1 MGVQLGQLSAS
12 AKRWQERIVSM
23 RAMVA
28 FIAAEICDPGFPH
41 ESNVDIHLLVDNF
54 IAAHGDFCMK
64 EHQVFFIARQVEI
77 EHATIV
83 ELIQALEEISTSFD
97 SCIAGL
103 DDCVRQLSEGGK
115 ASVLLNY
122 CGADI
127 LTAVYAF
134 KEEVKKLEASL

>member
-12 AKRWQERIVSM
+12 AKRWQEHIVSM

-54 IAAHGDFCMK
+54 IAAHGNFCMK
-64 EHQVFFIARQVEI
+64 EHQAFFIARQIEI
-77 EHATIV
+77 EQATIA
-83 ELIQALEEISTSFD
+83 ELIEALAEIGASFD

-103 DDCVRQLSEGGK
+103 DDCVQALSGGGK

-122 CGADI
+122 CGGDI

-134 KEEVKKLEASL
+134 KDEVKKLGVSL